1 MHTRCPERVKG
12 GHAEHV
18 AAATGSPQK
27 AALLAAVGASG
38 SGQYRS
44 SAKCRFLIIEHK
56 KKDRLAAVSLNPI
69 SRFDQAARLNAS
81 IAA

>member
-1 MHTRCPERVKG
+1 M
-12 GHAEHV
+12 
-18 AAATGSPQK
+18 
-27 AALLAAVGASG
+27 
-38 SGQYRS
+38 GQLRS

-56 KKDRLAAVSLNPI
+56 KKDRLAAVSPNPI